1 MIFAL
6 CACGSSAQ
14 QTTPSAAAQT
24 SQEPAATEP
33 AAAGGKY
40 VVEDLT
46 DKAVFT
52 ESTCD
57 FTLDYAKTGTP
68 VSAALVRYAAE
79 NGLVPF
85 ALALWSEVNNGG
97 TNLNTGDYLYLKE
110 DKQAL
115 DAFVLADLD
124 PGDDGC
130 DFIISALSKEGEPV
144 TLVMH
149 AAIKDGAP
157 EAKEWGPEG
166 FEEYSGWG
174 ERNIYYTG
182 TFESISDDGVV
193 TIGGTEYTVGENLAL
208 APKA

>member
-1 MIFAL
+1 
-6 CACGSSAQ
+6 
-14 QTTPSAAAQT
+14 
-24 SQEPAATEP
+24 
-33 AAAGGKY
+33 
-40 VVEDLT
+40 
-46 DKAVFT
+46 
-52 ESTCD
+52 
-57 FTLDYAKTGTP
+57 
-68 VSAALVRYAAE
+68 
-79 NGLVPF
+79 VPF
-85 ALALWSEVNNGG
+85 ALALWSEANNGG